1 MFDFCCCSVAQL
13 YLTLCSPVDCS
24 MPGFPVLHQLLELVF
39 FFFKKLQNTFQV
51 FMPFYIP
58 TSNVKDFQ
66 AILFL
71 VYFLYNL
78 QKYVVHVMYG
88 SVSEFSLFFFFSVD
102 LVGFVDNQYQI
113 FIITEACNNSWNQLA
128 LSPST
133 LVFIFNFFLAILGP
147 LLFCVNFRV
156 RFFLQFFLC
165 KTYWYLIWFVLNL

>member
-1 MFDFCCCSVAQL
+1 MTESYVSGLQHARLPCP
-13 YLTLCSPVDCS
+13 SPT
-24 MPGFPVLHQLLELVF
+24 PGVSFFF

-58 TSNVKDFQ
+58 TSNVKEFQ

-78 QKYVVHVMYG
+78 QKYVLHVIYG
-88 SVSEFSLFFFFSVD
+88 SVSEFFLFFFPVD
-102 LVGFVDNQYQI
+102 LVGFVDNQYHTV
-113 FIITEACNNSWNQLA
+113 IITEACNNPWNQLA

-133 LVFIFNFFLAILGP
+133 LVFTFKFFLAILGP
-147 LLFCVNFRV
+147 LLFFVNFRV